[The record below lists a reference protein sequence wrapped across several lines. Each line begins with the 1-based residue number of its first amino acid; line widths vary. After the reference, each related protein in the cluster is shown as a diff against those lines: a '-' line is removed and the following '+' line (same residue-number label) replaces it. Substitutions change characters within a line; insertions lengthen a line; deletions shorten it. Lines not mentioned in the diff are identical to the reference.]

1 MKETKYEIVKF
12 VNSDVELDVSISPK
26 EETVWLSLDEMS
38 ILFERDRSVIGKHIR
53 KILNDNELDENTC
66 RAKFARHLED
76 GRIYQIDYY
85 NLDVI
90 IAVGYRVNSKKG
102 TIFRKWAT
110 TILKEYLLK
119 GYSLNEDRVS
129 VSNDNYIE
137 LKNEVMS
144 INARLLAIEGKIDSK
159 EIPIEKIFFNGE
171 YYDAYSLIQDIFS
184 KANNEI
190 IIIDNY
196 IDKSLLDRLVVKRI
210 NVSVIVYHD
219 DTKSKLT
226 GTDIIAFNKQYGG
239 FSTVSTTKVHDRY
252 VIIDKAI
259 LYHIGAS
266 LKDLGKKIF
275 SISES
280 NPNYISTLLE
290 NLKN

>member
-1 MKETKYEIVKF
+1 
-12 VNSDVELDVSISPK
+12 
-26 EETVWLSLDEMS
+26 
-38 ILFERDRSVIGKHIR
+38 
-53 KILNDNELDENTC
+53 
-66 RAKFARHLED
+66 
-76 GRIYQIDYY
+76 
-85 NLDVI
+85 
-90 IAVGYRVNSKKG
+90 
-102 TIFRKWAT
+102 
-110 TILKEYLLK
+110 
-119 GYSLNEDRVS
+119 
-129 VSNDNYIE
+129 
-137 LKNEVMS
+137 MS

-171 YYDAYSLIQDIFS
+171 FYDAYSLIQDMFS

-226 GTDIIAFNKQYGG
+226 GTDIVAFNKQYGG

-252 VIIDKAI
+252 VIIDKTI

-290 NLKN
+290 NL

>member
-1 MKETKYEIVKF
+1 M
-12 VNSDVELDVSISPK
+12 
-26 EETVWLSLDEMS
+26 
-38 ILFERDRSVIGKHIR
+38 
-53 KILNDNELDENTC
+53 
-66 RAKFARHLED
+66 
-76 GRIYQIDYY
+76 
-85 NLDVI
+85 DVI

-171 YYDAYSLIQDIFS
+171 FYDAYSLIQDMFS

-226 GTDIIAFNKQYGG
+226 GTDIVAFNKQYGG

-252 VIIDKAI
+252 VIIDKTI

-290 NLKN
+290 NL

>member
-1 MKETKYEIVKF
+1 MKDTNFEIVKF

-53 KILNDNELDENTC
+53 KILNDDELDESTC
-66 RAKFARHLED
+66 RAKFARHLVD

-144 INARLLAIEGKIDSK
+144 INARLLAIEGKIVSK

-171 YYDAYSLIQDIFS
+171 FYDAYSLIQDIFS

-210 NVSVIVYHD
+210 DVSVIVYHD

-239 FSTVSTTKVHDRY
+239 FRTVNTTKVHDRY
-252 VIIDKAI
+252 VIIDKTL

-280 NPNYISTLLE
+280 NPNFISLLLD
-290 NLKN
+290 NL